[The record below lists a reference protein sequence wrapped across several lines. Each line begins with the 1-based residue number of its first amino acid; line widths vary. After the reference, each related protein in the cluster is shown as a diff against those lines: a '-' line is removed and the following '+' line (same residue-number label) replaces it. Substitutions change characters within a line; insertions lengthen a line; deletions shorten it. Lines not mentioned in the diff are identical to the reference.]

1 MTMRLS
7 AIFTVALFLALSSV
21 PAVAGGVPKDLPPTG
36 IINSVDPQTRTIV
49 FLPHGADRA
58 MSLPLDELVD
68 VTRISEGSRVIV
80 RMEKRDDHCVVV
92 DISEMF
98 VTLTPG
104 LLMALVI
111 VGLVGGM
118 LSGFIGSGGAFV
130 MTPSMMSLGIPG
142 VVAIASN
149 MCHKFPK
156 ALVGGYKRYRYGQAD
171 LKLGLVIGISAIVG
185 VQIGILVQKAILAA
199 WGQAGS
205 DLYLSL
211 AYVTVLVSFG
221 TYVLF
226 DAWRLWRGG
235 VEVKTSALALAVQK
249 IRIPPVM
256 DFPVAGL
263 KLSVWVT
270 VPVGLASGLLVATI
284 AAGGLI
290 GVPGTIYA
298 LGATAIVAT
307 ATQLVTAFV
316 MGLYGAV
323 YWAVGGFVDIRLTLL
338 ILAGSLIGV
347 QFAAIGTTYVKD
359 YTIKYTMGV
368 AMLIV
373 AASRAAKVPVL
384 LADLHWMSLSADAL
398 GRFESISFCA
408 LIAALSS
415 ACAIVF
421 GATIR
426 GMLLAKRNPCARNPK
441 E

>member
-1 MTMRLS
+1 MSSRLIS
-7 AIFTVALFLALSSV
+7 IASVGLLFAFAPV
-21 PAVAGGVPKDLPPTG
+21 QAFAGGGPKEMPPTG
-36 IINSVDPQTRTIV
+36 VISAVDHQARTID
-49 FLPHGADRA
+49 FRPHGADKTVT
-58 MSLPLDELVD
+58 LPLSESVD
-68 VTRISEGSRVIV
+68 PPGVPVGSRVIV
-80 RMEKRDDHCVVV
+80 YMEERDGRSVVLDV
-92 DISEMF
+92 SEMF
-98 VTLTPG
+98 VTLTPR
-104 LLMALVI
+104 LLIALMV

-156 ALVGGYKRYRYGQAD
+156 ALVGAYKRYRYGQAD
-171 LKLGLVIGISAIVG
+171 LKLGLVIGGSAIVG
-185 VQIGILVQKAILAA
+185 VQIGIRVQKAILAA
-199 WGQAGS
+199 WGKAGS

-211 AYVTVLVSFG
+211 AYVTVLLSFG
-221 TYVLF
+221 AYVLF

-235 VEVKTSALALAVQK
+235 IEVKTSALAVAVQK
-249 IRIPPVM
+249 VRIPPVM
-256 DFPVAGL
+256 NFPVAGL
-263 KLSVWVT
+263 ELSVWVT

-284 AAGGLI
+284 AAGGLV
-290 GVPGTIYA
+290 GVPGMIYG

-338 ILAGSLIGV
+338 ILAGSLIGI
-347 QFAAIGTTYVKD
+347 QFAAIGTTYVRD

-373 AASRAAKVPVL
+373 AVSRAAKVPVL
-384 LADLHWMSLSADAL
+384 LADLHWTTLSAAATGRLESLSFWAL
-398 GRFESISFCA
+398 VGA
-408 LIAALSS
+408 LFS

-421 GATIR
+421 IATIQ
-426 GMLLAKRNPCARNPK
+426 GMLRARNGG
-441 E
+441 EAS

>member
-1 MTMRLS
+1 VTARLT
-7 AIFTVALFLALSSV
+7 AAFTAGLFLGLCAV
-21 PAVAGGVPKDLPPTG
+21 PALAGGVPKDVPPTG
-36 IINSVDPQTRTIV
+36 IVSAVDPEARTIV
-49 FLPHGADRA
+49 FRPDGAERDVT
-58 MSLPLDELVD
+58 LPLDATVD
-68 VTRISEGSRVIV
+68 TVRIPVGSRSIV
-80 RMEKRDDHCVVV
+80 YMEKRDGKSVVLDV
-92 DISEMF
+92 SKMF
-98 VTLTPG
+98 VTLTPA
-104 LLMALVI
+104 LLIALVV

-156 ALVGGYKRYRYGQAD
+156 ALVGAYKRYRYGQAD
-171 LKLGLVIGISAIVG
+171 LKLGLVIGGSAIVG
-185 VQIGILVQKAILAA
+185 VQIGIRVQKAILAA
-199 WGQAGS
+199 WGKAGS
-205 DLYLSL
+205 DLYLSV
-211 AYVTVLVSFG
+211 AYVTVLLSFG
-221 TYVLF
+221 AYVLF

-235 VEVKTSALALAVQK
+235 IEVKTSTLALAVQK

-263 KLSVWVT
+263 KLSLWVT

-284 AAGGLI
+284 AAGGLV
-290 GVPGTIYA
+290 GVPASIYA
-298 LGATAIVAT
+298 LGTTALVAT

-338 ILAGSLIGV
+338 ILAGSLIGI
-347 QFAAIGTTYVKD
+347 QFAAIGTTYVRD

-384 LADLHWMSLSADAL
+384 LADLHWTALSADAV
-398 GRFESISFCA
+398 GRLESVSFWA
-408 LIAALSS
+408 LVAALSS

-421 GATIR
+421 CATVLGILHAR
-426 GMLLAKRNPCARNPK
+426 RNRDAAPG
-441 E
+441 

>member
-1 MTMRLS
+1 MTTRLAAIFITGLLLALS
-7 AIFTVALFLALSSV
+7 AI

-36 IINSVDPQTRTIV
+36 IVNAVDAQTRTII
-49 FLPHGADRA
+49 FRPDGADNP
-58 MSLPLDELVD
+58 MTLPLDGSVD
-68 VTRISEGSRVIV
+68 ALRIPVGSRVIV
-80 RMEKRDDHCVVV
+80 DMGERDGRSVVLDV
-92 DISEMF
+92 SKMF
-98 VTLTPG
+98 VTLTPT
-104 LLMALVI
+104 LMIALVI
-111 VGLVGGM
+111 IGMVGGM

-142 VVAIASN
+142 VVALASN

-156 ALVGGYKRYRYGQAD
+156 ALVGAYKRYRYGQAD
-171 LKLGLVIGISAIVG
+171 LKLGLVIGISAIAG
-185 VQIGILVQKAILAA
+185 VQIGIRVQKAILAT
-199 WGQAGS
+199 WGKTGS

-211 AYVTVLVSFG
+211 AYVTVLLLFG
-221 TYVLF
+221 AYVLF

-235 VEVKTSALALAVQK
+235 IEVKTSALAVALQK

-270 VPVGLASGLLVATI
+270 VPIGLASGLLVATI

-290 GVPGTIYA
+290 GVPGMIYA
-298 LGATAIVAT
+298 LGATAVVAT

-338 ILAGSLIGV
+338 ILAGSLVGI
-347 QFAAIGTTYVKD
+347 QFGAIGTTYVKD
-359 YTIKYTMGV
+359 YTIKITMGV
-368 AMLIV
+368 VMLIV
-373 AASRAAKVPVL
+373 AVSRAAKVPVL
-384 LADLHWMSLSADAL
+384 LADLHWMSLSSDAGSRL
-398 GRFESISFCA
+398 ESVSFWA

-421 GATIR
+421 GTTIR
-426 GMLLAKRNPCARNPK
+426 GMLRARRGGDARSG
-441 E
+441 

>member
-1 MTMRLS
+1 MITRLS
-7 AIFTVALFLALSSV
+7 AIFTAGLLFAASSV

-49 FLPHGADRA
+49 FRPQGVDTA
-58 MSLPLDELVD
+58 MTLPLAESVD
-68 VTRISEGSRVIV
+68 ASCISVGSRVIV
-80 RMEKRDDHCVVV
+80 RMEQRDGLAVVAG
-92 DISEMF
+92 ISTMF
-98 VTLTPG
+98 VTLTPV
-104 LLMALVI
+104 LLIALVL

-171 LKLGLVIGISAIVG
+171 LKLGLVIGGSAIVG
-185 VQIGILVQKAILAA
+185 VQVGIRVQKAILAA

-211 AYVTVLVSFG
+211 AYVAVLLSFG

-249 IRIPPVM
+249 VRIPPVM
-256 DFPVAGL
+256 EFPVAGL

-284 AAGGLI
+284 AAGGLV
-290 GVPGTIYA
+290 GVPGSIYA
-298 LGATAIVAT
+298 LGTTAIVAT

-338 ILAGSLIGV
+338 ILAGSLLGI

-384 LADLHWMSLSADAL
+384 LAELHWMPLSSGAVD
-398 GRFESISFCA
+398 RFESVSFWA

-421 GATIR
+421 GATIQ
-426 GMLLAKRNPCARNPK
+426 GMLRAKRNPCACDPK
-441 E
+441 A

>member
-1 MTMRLS
+1 MTIRLNATLVVGLLLCLS
-7 AIFTVALFLALSSV
+7 AV
-21 PAVAGGVPKDLPPTG
+21 PARADAIPEELPPTG
-36 IINSVDPQTRTIV
+36 TIDAVDAQARTIM
-49 FLPHGADRA
+49 FRPDG
-58 MSLPLDELVD
+58 SKGTKTLPLDESVD
-68 VTRISEGSRVIV
+68 PAGIPVGSRVIV
-80 RMEKRDDHCVVV
+80 NIKERNGQSVVL
-92 DISEMF
+92 DATEMF
-98 VTLTPG
+98 VTLTPT
-104 LLMALVI
+104 LFIALII

-142 VVAIASN
+142 VVALASN

-156 ALVGGYKRYRYGQAD
+156 ALVGAYRRYRYGQAD
-171 LKLGLVIGISAIVG
+171 LKLGLVIGVSAIVG
-185 VQIGILVQKAILAA
+185 VQIGIRVQKAILAA
-199 WGQAGS
+199 WGKAGS

-211 AYVTVLVSFG
+211 AYVTILLSFG
-221 TYVLF
+221 AYVLY

-235 VEVKTSALALAVQK
+235 VEVKTSAFAAAIQK
-249 IRIPPVM
+249 IRIPPVI
-256 DFPVAGL
+256 DFPTAGL

-284 AAGGLI
+284 AAGGLV
-290 GVPGTIYA
+290 GVPATIYG

-323 YWAVGGFVDIRLTLL
+323 YWAIGGFVDIRLTLL
-338 ILAGSLIGV
+338 ILAGSLIGI

-373 AASRAAKVPVL
+373 AVSRAAKVPVL
-384 LADLHWMSLSADAL
+384 LADLHWMSFSDQAL
-398 GRFESISFCA
+398 GRFEFVSFWA
-408 LIAALSS
+408 LVMALFS

-421 GATIR
+421 GATVT
-426 GMLLAKRNPCARNPK
+426 GMLRARRNQPARPPQ
-441 E
+441 